1 MTSRLRALGLL
12 TAVAA
17 ACSSGS
23 SNTTPQ
29 GKLAITVCTDDGSNC
44 AVNTL
49 LRDGSTLL
57 LKIAATDAAGN
68 AGTGS
73 VTLTASSGSVD
84 GVATETLTLDGS
96 GSATAHYACDISLDS
111 GCSASTTLVTA
122 SWNELRSS
130 AHFNLKDPI
139 QATDGGNTD
148 AGVPDNDAGPSTTVS
163 AAISFVSSYPASIA
177 AADASGTGLPPSA
190 VVSFLVVDVGAVTAP
205 LPGVT
210 VTFSTP
216 LGENL
221 LALAATTAVSDSNG
235 VVNVVAASRTGL
247 GVGHVVATLPLGF
260 GQATGTV
267 GIFGPPASVV
277 ETAETPSVLGIKG
290 SGIQEQGLMTF
301 LVTDAYG
308 TPVPDAPVD
317 FVENQPQLIT
327 LNSTSGTTDADG
339 HVSVAYSAGPEI
351 GVTSITA
358 TAHGTQ
364 ATGVHS
370 VAVRGARPSAS
381 GFYFRCDHGSLPVYD
396 LITGYSTTTCHVRLS
411 DRFGN
416 RVGIPT
422 PVNFATEAGAITASA
437 TTVPF
442 NPDSPDNSAEGTVD
456 VTFSTNGQ
464 LPADVIPLEAETD
477 ATTYPS
483 QRTQAEP
490 RRTPDGSQ
498 ITYNPRDQLA
508 TIIAWTQGEEAF
520 VDANH
525 NGKYDPPAA
534 GFAGELFVDQGDP
547 FIDANDDDIY
557 DQVVPGGQFE
567 VRFCGSTTTGSCPT
581 YTGPN
586 GQWDA
591 QTTIWT
597 QTWVVFTGGQHISSS
612 PAGQI
617 ATQQFE
623 PTNCADYTGTGN
635 GHSPE
640 ISADVYSYDDWFNP
654 PVPGSTFKQVQVVP
668 PGAASDVT
676 ALGFPTESDHYG
688 AFGQVGVQG
697 GFWYGPESANG
708 GPCTTANGTQCVYRT
723 HFQTFDLGYRGTL
736 LFLNANAGTAGIYG
750 CPAYSDGPDENN
762 NETPTSFTILFGVT
776 TPDGSE
782 TDIGSFAGEYAP
794 TYVAPTDGGT
804 GG

>member
-177 AADASGTGLPPSA
+177 AADASGTGLPTSA

-437 TTVPF
+437 VTQVYDPA
-442 NPDSPDNSAEGTVD
+442 NPALEGTVD
-456 VTFSTNGQ
+456 VTFSTDMGNGSS
-464 LPADVIPLEAETD
+464 PADVVPLEADTNSNQ
-477 ATTYPS
+477 YP
-483 QRTQAEP
+483 QARQQAEP
-490 RRTPDGSQ
+490 RHTVGGQ
-498 ITYNPRDQLA
+498 VLNPRDQLV

-525 NGKYDPPAA
+525 NGQYDP
-534 GFAGELFVDQGDP
+534 GELFVDEGDP
-547 FIDANDDDIY
+547 YLDENDDNQY
-557 DQVVPGGQFE
+557 DQVVQDGQWE
-567 VRFCGSTTTGSCPT
+567 PRFCATTTAGTCPA
-581 YTGPN
+581 YKPPN
-586 GQWDA
+586 GQWDSD
-591 QTTIWT
+591 TTIWAP
-597 QTWVVFTGGQHISSS
+597 TWMVFAGGPSISSTPSGSDTPVGFTPSSCVDYQDAPDLDGQHSS
-612 PAGQI
+612 
-617 ATQQFE
+617 
-623 PTNCADYTGTGN
+623 
-635 GHSPE
+635 H
-640 ISADVYSYDDWFNP
+640 ISAPIYVYDQWGNTPTVGTTIAVESNDF
-654 PVPGSTFKQVQVVP
+654 
-668 PGAASDVT
+668 
-676 ALGFPTESDHYG
+676 LGGLGPFPSFTELFGEKPEPENFG
-688 AFGQVGVQG
+688 AFGAIGE
-697 GFWYGPESANG
+697 GFSYGAVSSVTG
-708 GPCTTANGTQCVYRT
+708 GPCTVENGTQCVYNL
-723 HFQTFDLGYRGTL
+723 HFNTFDLGLRATVVISSNL
-736 LFLNANAGTAGIYG
+736 PSTSSATVHHYG
-750 CPAYSDGPDENN
+750 CLPLQDAAVQSPY
-762 NETPTSFTILFGVT
+762 
-776 TPDGSE
+776 TPDFFEFGLDVLNSDNVVIGEGAFTGSIAVQE
-782 TDIGSFAGEYAP
+782 EQLSSN
-794 TYVAPTDGGT
+794 
-804 GG
+804 